1 MIELLTT
8 TLPGVL
14 SVVPRVLRDSRGYFL
29 ETYVLARFRE
39 AGVACE
45 FVQDNLSFSG
55 AGVLRGIHFQLGVD
69 GRPGQAKLVRAI
81 SGRVIDVAVDL
92 RRGSRTFGQW
102 LQTELSAANQR
113 ALFIPA
119 GFGHAFYAL
128 EPSHVLYKC
137 SDVYRPERERG
148 VAWNDPAIAVAW
160 PGSAP
165 MLSARDAALPRLA
178 ELGDADLPRA
188 EEVTR

>member
-1 MIELLTT
+1 MISLLTT

-14 SVVPRVLRDSRGYFL
+14 SVEPRVLRDSRGYFL
-29 ETYVLARFRE
+29 ETYVLPRFRE
-39 AGVACE
+39 AGVTCE
-45 FVQDNLSFSG
+45 FVQDNLSFSE

-69 GRPGQAKLVRAI
+69 GNPGQAKLVRAI
-81 SGRVIDVAVDL
+81 SGRVIDFAVDL
-92 RRGSRTFGQW
+92 RRGSSTFGQW

-128 EPSHVLYKC
+128 DPSHVLYKC

-148 VAWNDPAIAVAW
+148 VVWNDPMLAITW
-160 PGSAP
+160 PGSSP
-165 MLSARDAALPRLA
+165 IVSVRDASLPRLA
-178 ELGDADLPRA
+178 ELGDADLPGL
-188 EEVTR
+188 EVTR

>member
-1 MIELLTT
+1 MIELCTT

-14 SVVPRVLRDSRGYFL
+14 SVRPRVLRDSRGYFY
-29 ETYVLARFRE
+29 ESYVLPRFRE
-39 AGVACE
+39 AGITCE
-45 FVQDNLSFSG
+45 LVQDNISFSE

-69 GRPGQAKLVRAI
+69 GNPGQAKLVRAV
-81 SGRVIDVAVDL
+81 SGKVIDYAVDL

-102 LQTELSAANQR
+102 LQTELSAANHH

-119 GFGHAFYAL
+119 GFGHAFFAL

-148 VAWNDPAIAVAW
+148 VVWNDPTLAISW
-160 PGSAP
+160 PGSSP
-165 MLSARDAALPRLA
+165 VISGRDASLPRLA
-178 ELGDADLPRA
+178 ELGDADLPSM
-188 EEVTR
+188 EVSR